1 MAAPVVRRLLAVC
14 AILAMPV
21 AGFAQEAILSGN
33 VTDSTGG
40 VLPGVTVTAVHEAT
54 GNTFVAVTNER
65 GTFRIGA
72 RVGTFRLTFELPG
85 FTTITQ
91 SGLELLVGQT
101 ADLRVQMSVTSLQET
116 VTVTAEA
123 PLLDTTGSSLG
134 GNIDPRQMS
143 ELPVQG
149 RSWTALALLA
159 PGNRTTAM
167 GAAGTVP
174 QPVEDRED
182 VRDFHVN
189 MDGVQVTSMMG
200 PGGQP
205 RLSRDV
211 IAEFQFI
218 SNRYDATQGRS
229 AGAQVNAITRSG
241 TNTFAGSFGGYFRSS
256 SWNAEDP
263 VLRRVVPYED
273 QQYSTTFGG
282 PILRDR
288 LHFFGNY
295 EYEREPRTQFAN
307 TGFPR
312 FDIALTGTNTVNMG
326 GTRLDYQLSPQNR
339 LMAKWYLTKFQ
350 QAFANLGSNHPQT
363 AGGPFTTKGAV
374 GQLTQVLSN
383 RALNQIQVSYAH
395 HSFSQESLTQWSN
408 HPMAAQGVTNGG
420 PRILFTG
427 FQIAGGFNVP
437 QLWSQDVYSARD
449 DFTISFVARGSHDLK
464 LGGEFLLD
472 STLSDASTFG
482 MGELDARGGPIPS
495 NIEDLFP
502 VWNNADT
509 WNLAALSPIARRYRV
524 TVGKRGNRLEKPMYG
539 AWIQDDWRL
548 NDRLTLNLG
557 LRYDLIWDAFTNQI
571 EVLPWLVGQRPQDAD
586 NFQPRLGFAYRLDD
600 RTVLRG
606 GTGKYYGAP
615 LGSAFSWTMRMRD
628 IIYVAVPNDGRPDFA
643 ANPFNGPIP
652 TYEQALARSCPVT
665 GLVPGCYERDGDEL
679 APPAEYGHLNQ
690 AWQTSIGVQRQL
702 SADTVLEVD
711 YNYSRNRNEKVIH
724 GNANLT
730 YDPATGL
737 NYPFSD
743 RSRRFYPEW
752 GAVGYFA
759 HNGYSNYHGL
769 QTAFTKRFGNRW
781 QASANYLLSGLWNIG
796 PAQPISGHAEVP
808 FPVAPYIGNEYTLAE
823 TEQRHRAVFNG
834 IWQVAGGFQVSG
846 LYFYGSGQRLESS
859 CGGDR
864 LNTGSPPQHL
874 VPRLC
879 ADRTIVPRNSFVG
892 DPVHRVDARF
902 QQRIPL
908 FRSARIDG
916 ILEVFD
922 LFDRANYGAYV
933 TDRAHPR
940 YGQPNASTDLAYAA
954 RTVQL
959 GFRAV
964 F

>member
-326 GTRLDYQLSPQNR
+326 GTRFDYQLSPQNR

-350 QAFANLGSNHPQT
+350 QAFANLGSNHPQ
-363 AGGPFTTKGAV
+363 
-374 GQLTQVLSN
+374 
-383 RALNQIQVSYAH
+383 
-395 HSFSQESLTQWSN
+395 
-408 HPMAAQGVTNGG
+408 
-420 PRILFTG
+420 
-427 FQIAGGFNVP
+427 
-437 QLWSQDVYSARD
+437 
-449 DFTISFVARGSHDLK
+449 
-464 LGGEFLLD
+464 
-472 STLSDASTFG
+472 
-482 MGELDARGGPIPS
+482 
-495 NIEDLFP
+495 
-502 VWNNADT
+502 
-509 WNLAALSPIARRYRV
+509 
-524 TVGKRGNRLEKPMYG
+524 
-539 AWIQDDWRL
+539 
-548 NDRLTLNLG
+548 
-557 LRYDLIWDAFTNQI
+557 
-571 EVLPWLVGQRPQDAD
+571 
-586 NFQPRLGFAYRLDD
+586 
-600 RTVLRG
+600 
-606 GTGKYYGAP
+606 
-615 LGSAFSWTMRMRD
+615 
-628 IIYVAVPNDGRPDFA
+628 
-643 ANPFNGPIP
+643 
-652 TYEQALARSCPVT
+652 
-665 GLVPGCYERDGDEL
+665 
-679 APPAEYGHLNQ
+679 
-690 AWQTSIGVQRQL
+690 
-702 SADTVLEVD
+702 
-711 YNYSRNRNEKVIH
+711 
-724 GNANLT
+724 
-730 YDPATGL
+730 
-737 NYPFSD
+737 
-743 RSRRFYPEW
+743 
-752 GAVGYFA
+752 
-759 HNGYSNYHGL
+759 
-769 QTAFTKRFGNRW
+769 
-781 QASANYLLSGLWNIG
+781 
-796 PAQPISGHAEVP
+796 
-808 FPVAPYIGNEYTLAE
+808 
-823 TEQRHRAVFNG
+823 
-834 IWQVAGGFQVSG
+834 
-846 LYFYGSGQRLESS
+846 
-859 CGGDR
+859 
-864 LNTGSPPQHL
+864 
-874 VPRLC
+874 
-879 ADRTIVPRNSFVG
+879 
-892 DPVHRVDARF
+892 
-902 QQRIPL
+902 
-908 FRSARIDG
+908 
-916 ILEVFD
+916 
-922 LFDRANYGAYV
+922 
-933 TDRAHPR
+933 
-940 YGQPNASTDLAYAA
+940 
-954 RTVQL
+954 
-959 GFRAV
+959 
-964 F
+964 